1 MTRPLDRYLPPLSDR
16 ARRWVRFGAVVV
28 AAVLLGRL
36 VLVLRPVLTPVV
48 VAFAIAYVLDPPV
61 TWLER
66 RRRIPRA
73 ASISVGLIALGVLA
87 LAGGFVLT
95 VQLID
100 LAGSADEY
108 FRLAVDYVQQRLPAL
123 TARLEPADVAALAQ
137 QHGLTIG
144 RTLFALLGGIL
155 SNVGY
160 LLTLAVLV
168 PMFTFYF
175 LLRFNEIVALVR
187 DHLPAESRPTIV
199 HVVRTIDS
207 SIANF
212 FRGRLT
218 VCLIVGL
225 LNGLGWLIVGVK
237 YSLLL
242 GCLLGV
248 LNLVPFLSILALPP
262 ALLLAYFGASGSW
275 VMPVVATM
283 GVYLA
288 VQAIE
293 SFVLT
298 PLIEARSSGLHP
310 ITTVIALLV
319 GGQLAG
325 LLGMLLAIPI
335 TSTLKSLALEY
346 VLPEIRRL
354 AAAGPAPAEPDAQEP
369 PAEPESSP
377 RQDDAPQ
384 VPARPGR

>member
-1 MTRPLDRYLPPLSDR
+1 MTRPLDRYLPPLSDQG
-16 ARRWVRFGAVVV
+16 RRWVRFGGVIV
-28 AAVLLGRL
+28 AAALLGWLLR
-36 VLVLRPVLTPVV
+36 VLRPVVTPVA
-48 VAFAIAYVLDPPV
+48 VAFAIAYVLNPPV
-61 TWLER
+61 TWLEQ

-73 ASISVGLIALGVLA
+73 VSISVGLIVLGLLA
-87 LAGGFVLT
+87 LLGGFALT

-100 LAGSADEY
+100 LAGSADAY
-108 FRLAVDYVQQRLPAL
+108 FRAAVDYVHQRLPAL
-123 TARLEPADVAALAQ
+123 TARLEPADVAAVAQ
-137 QHGLTIG
+137 QHGLTLG
-144 RTLFALLGGIL
+144 RALFALLGGIL
-155 SNVGY
+155 SNVGS

-168 PMFTFYF
+168 PTFAFYF
-175 LLRFNEIVALVR
+175 LLRFNEIIVLIR
-187 DHLPAESRPTIV
+187 DHLPADYRPTIV

-225 LNGLGWLIVGVK
+225 LNGLGWLLVGVK

-242 GCLLGV
+242 GALLGV
-248 LNLVPFLSILALPP
+248 LNLVPFLSTLALPP
-262 ALLLAYFGASGSW
+262 ALLLAYFGAEGSW
-275 VMPVVATM
+275 IMPVVATM

-298 PLIEARSSGLHP
+298 PLIESKSSGLHP

-335 TSTLKSLALEY
+335 ASTLKSLAGQYL
-346 VLPEIRRL
+346 LPEIRRL
-354 AAAGPAPAEPDAQEP
+354 AGWPTPPEAQEP
-369 PAEPESSP
+369 PDEPESET
-377 RQDDAPQ
+377 RDDHAPQ
-384 VPARPGR
+384 VPAEPGR

>member
-1 MTRPLDRYLPPLSDR
+1 MTRPLDRYLPPLSDP
-16 ARRWVRFGAVVV
+16 ARRWVRFGGVVV
-28 AAVLLGRL
+28 ATLLLGWL
-36 VLVLRPVLTPVV
+36 VLVLRPVLTPVA
-48 VAFAIAYVLDPPV
+48 VAFVIAYMLNPPV
-61 TWLER
+61 TWLEQR
-66 RRRIPRA
+66 RRVPRA
-73 ASISVGLIALGVLA
+73 ASISVGLVVLGLLA
-87 LAGGFVLT
+87 LAGGFALT

-100 LAGSADEY
+100 LAGSADAY
-108 FRLAVDYVQQRLPAL
+108 FRAAVDYVHQRLPTL

-144 RTLFALLGGIL
+144 RALFALLSGIL

-168 PMFTFYF
+168 PMFAFYF
-175 LLRFNEIVALVR
+175 LLRFNDIIARIR
-187 DHLPAESRPTIV
+187 DHLPAEYRPTIV
-199 HVVRTIDS
+199 HVVSTIDS

-212 FRGRLT
+212 FRGRVT

-225 LNGLGWLIVGVK
+225 LNGLGWLLVGVK

-248 LNLVPFLSILALPP
+248 LNLVPFLSVLALPP

-275 VMPVVATM
+275 VVPVVLTM

-310 ITTVIALLV
+310 ITTVLALLV

-335 TSTLKSLALEY
+335 TSTLKSLAGQYL
-346 VLPEIRRL
+346 LPEIRRL
-354 AAAGPAPAEPDAQEP
+354 AGRP
-369 PAEPESSP
+369 PAEPQPEAQKP
-377 RQDDAPQ
+377 PEPEAREDDAPQ
-384 VPARPGR
+384 VPVQPGR

>member
-1 MTRPLDRYLPPLSDR
+1 MTRPLDRYLPPLSDHG
-16 ARRWVRFGAVVV
+16 RRWARFAGVIA
-28 AAVLLGRL
+28 AAVLLGWL
-36 VLVLRPVLTPVV
+36 ILVLRPVLTPVA
-48 VAFAIAYVLDPPV
+48 VAFAIAYVLNPVV
-61 TWLER
+61 TWLEQR
-66 RRRIPRA
+66 RSIPRA
-73 ASISVGLIALGVLA
+73 VSISVGLIVLGLLA
-87 LAGGFVLT
+87 LLGGFALV

-100 LAGSADEY
+100 LAGSADAY
-108 FRLAVDYVQQRLPAL
+108 FRAAVDYVHQRLPVL

-137 QHGLTIG
+137 QHGLTVG
-144 RTLFALLGGIL
+144 RALFALLGGVL

-168 PMFTFYF
+168 PMFAFYF
-175 LLRFNEIVALVR
+175 LLRFNDIVARIR
-187 DHLPAESRPTIV
+187 DHLPADYRPTIV
-199 HVVRTIDS
+199 HVVSTIDS

-225 LNGLGWLIVGVK
+225 LNGLGWLLVGVK

-262 ALLLAYFGASGSW
+262 ALLLAYLGAEGPW
-275 VMPVVATM
+275 VVPVVLTM

-298 PLIEARSSGLHP
+298 PLIESRSSGLHP
-310 ITTVIALLV
+310 ITTVVALLV

-335 TSTLKSLALEY
+335 TSTLKSLAGQY

-354 AAAGPAPAEPDAQEP
+354 AGRVPPPVAQEP
-369 PAEPESSP
+369 PAAGETEA
-377 RQDDAPQ
+377 QEDHAPQ
-384 VPARPGR
+384 VPAQPGR

>member
-1 MTRPLDRYLPPLSDR
+1 MTRPLDRYLPPLSDHG
-16 ARRWVRFGAVVV
+16 RRWARFAGVIA
-28 AAVLLGRL
+28 AAVLLGWL
-36 VLVLRPVLTPVV
+36 ILVLRPVLTPVA
-48 VAFAIAYVLDPPV
+48 VAFAIAYVLNPVV
-61 TWLER
+61 TWLEQR
-66 RRRIPRA
+66 RGIPRA
-73 ASISVGLIALGVLA
+73 VSISVGLIVLGLLA
-87 LAGGFVLT
+87 LLGGFALV

-100 LAGSADEY
+100 LAGSADAY
-108 FRLAVDYVQQRLPAL
+108 FRAAVDYVHQRLPVL
-123 TARLEPADVAALAQ
+123 TARLEAADVAALAQ
-137 QHGLTIG
+137 QHGLTVG
-144 RTLFALLGGIL
+144 RALFALLGGVL

-168 PMFTFYF
+168 PMFAFYF
-175 LLRFNEIVALVR
+175 LLRFNDIVARIR
-187 DHLPAESRPTIV
+187 DHLPADYRPTIV
-199 HVVRTIDS
+199 HVVSTIDS

-225 LNGLGWLIVGVK
+225 LNGLGWLLVGVK

-262 ALLLAYFGASGSW
+262 ALLLAYLGAEGPW
-275 VMPVVATM
+275 VVPVVLTM

-298 PLIEARSSGLHP
+298 PLIESRSSGLHP
-310 ITTVIALLV
+310 ITTVVALLV

-335 TSTLKSLALEY
+335 TSTLKSLAGQY

-354 AAAGPAPAEPDAQEP
+354 AGRVPPPVAQEP
-369 PAEPESSP
+369 PAAGETEA
-377 RQDDAPQ
+377 QEDHAPQ
-384 VPARPGR
+384 VPAQPGR

>member
-1 MTRPLDRYLPPLSDR
+1 MTRPLDRYLPPLSDHG
-16 ARRWVRFGAVVV
+16 RRWVRFFAVI
-28 AAVLLGRL
+28 AAIVLLGWL
-36 VLVLRPVLTPVV
+36 VVLLRPVLTPVA
-48 VAFAIAYVLDPPV
+48 VAFAIAYVLNPPV
-61 TWLER
+61 TWLEQR
-66 RRRIPRA
+66 RKIPRA
-73 ASISVGLIALGVLA
+73 VSISVGLVVLGLLA
-87 LAGGFVLT
+87 LLGGFALT

-100 LAGSADEY
+100 LAGSADAY
-108 FRLAVDYVQQRLPAL
+108 FRAGVDYVHQRLPAL
-123 TARLEPADVAALAQ
+123 TARLEPADVATLAQ
-137 QHGLTIG
+137 QHGLTVG
-144 RTLFALLGGIL
+144 RALFALLGGVL

-168 PMFTFYF
+168 PMFAFYF
-175 LLRFNEIVALVR
+175 LLRFNDIVARIR
-187 DHLPAESRPTIV
+187 DHLPADYRPTIV
-199 HVVRTIDS
+199 HVVSTIDR

-225 LNGLGWLIVGVK
+225 LNGLGWLLVGIK

-262 ALLLAYFGASGSW
+262 ALLLAYLGAEGPW
-275 VMPVVATM
+275 VVPVVLTM

-335 TSTLKSLALEY
+335 TSTLKSLAGQYL
-346 VLPEIRRL
+346 LPEIRRL
-354 AAAGPAPAEPDAQEP
+354 AGRRPSPVAQEP
-369 PAEPESSP
+369 PPAGETEAPE
-377 RQDDAPQ
+377 DHAPQ
-384 VPARPGR
+384 VPAQPGR